1 MKMTLNR
8 KMIMLALTDGGGETP
23 PYSAGTIAWRLEDA
37 LAYGWDGYEALKAV
51 PAKTQIYRTLRELWA
66 AGVIVGTRC
75 KDEPIMGNGLPF
87 WVVEYQLA
95 ADVDKNALI
104 ADCRA
109 IHSKVD
115 KAKHGINFF
124 GSAFDMG
131 LPVNE
136 VNQLSIEVERLLQKT
151 HPDKVVGFD
160 DQFKQ
165 MIECRDWI
173 KSGIPLP
180 TPTHSTK
187 QRQPKSK
194 QIN

>member
-1 MKMTLNR
+1 MKTTLNR
-8 KMIMLALTDGGGETP
+8 RLILHALTDDGGETP
-23 PYSAGTIAWRLEDA
+23 PFSAGTIAGRLEDA
-37 LAYGWDGYEALKAV
+37 LAYGWQGYEALKAV
-51 PAKTQIYRTLRELWA
+51 PAKTQIYRTLRDLLA

-75 KDEPIMGNGLPF
+75 KDEMSGNGLPF

-104 ADCRA
+104 AACRA
-109 IHSKVD
+109 VYRKVD
-115 KAKHGINFF
+115 KAKHGINLF

-131 LPVNE
+131 LPANE
-136 VNQLSIEVERLLQKT
+136 VNQLSIEVKRLLQKT
-151 HPDKVVGFD
+151 HPDKVGGFD

-180 TPTHSTK
+180 TPTHSTT

>member
-1 MKMTLNR
+1 
-8 KMIMLALTDGGGETP
+8 
-23 PYSAGTIAWRLEDA
+23 
-37 LAYGWDGYEALKAV
+37 
-51 PAKTQIYRTLRELWA
+51 
-66 AGVIVGTRC
+66 
-75 KDEPIMGNGLPF
+75 MGNGLPF
-87 WVVEYQLA
+87 WVLEYQLA

-104 ADCRA
+104 TDCRA
-109 IHSKVD
+109 VYRKVD
-115 KAKHGINFF
+115 KAKHGINLF

-131 LPVNE
+131 LPANE
-136 VNQLSIEVERLLQKT
+136 VNQLSIEVKRLLQKT
-151 HPDKVVGFD
+151 HPDKVGGFD

-180 TPTHSTK
+180 TPTHSTT